1 MQFLV
6 ISSAALVFV
15 VVLLLC
21 SRPRRLLGAKERR
34 VKNIAETDKLLL
46 DELNAD
52 FHERFIAPLLKKLSR
67 TLRRVTKSGKKE
79 RAGNEKME
87 RQLRMAGM
95 YIGTSGFFVVRFL
108 VALGLFLLT
117 AMLLRMTELEL
128 YLKLLLLLAALMI
141 GLLVPV
147 YYMRFRIR
155 SRQRSIKN
163 QLPDMID
170 ILTVSIDAGLGFDI
184 ALKRALDKFTGAL
197 KEEMTVA
204 AMEIQMGKPRR
215 VALTELGERNDVPEL
230 RTLASAV
237 VQSEQMGTPI
247 KQVLKTQAEQL
258 RLSRKQYA
266 QEKGMKASVKM
277 LLPMVAF
284 IFPVIFIILLGP
296 TIIRVIDTFK

>member
-6 ISSAALVFV
+6 ITSAMSAFVF
-15 VVLLLC
+15 VLLLF
-21 SRPRRLLGAKERR
+21 SRPRRILGAKERR
-34 VKNIAETDKLLL
+34 VKRIVETDKALL

-52 FHERFIAPLLKKLSR
+52 FHERFIVPLLKQFRHAFNRLIKP
-67 TLRRVTKSGKKE
+67 KKE
-79 RAGNEKME
+79 GAGNSKME

-95 YIGTSGFFVVRFL
+95 YIGVSGFLVVRVL
-108 VALGLFLLT
+108 VALGLFLTT
-117 AMLLRMTELEL
+117 ALLLRSTELEA
-128 YLKLLLLLAALMI
+128 YVKLLLMLAALML
-141 GLLVPV
+141 GLLIPV
-147 YYMRFRIR
+147 YYMRFQIR
-155 SRQRSIKN
+155 SRQGSIKN

-170 ILTVSIDAGLGFDI
+170 ILTVSIDAGLSFDL
-184 ALKRALDKFTGAL
+184 ALRRALDKFTGAL
-197 KEEMTVA
+197 KEEMTVT

-215 VALTELGERNDVPEL
+215 VALTELGERNDVAEL
-230 RTLASAV
+230 KSLASAV

-277 LLPMVAF
+277 LLPMVGF

-296 TIIRVIDTFK
+296 TVIRVIDTFK